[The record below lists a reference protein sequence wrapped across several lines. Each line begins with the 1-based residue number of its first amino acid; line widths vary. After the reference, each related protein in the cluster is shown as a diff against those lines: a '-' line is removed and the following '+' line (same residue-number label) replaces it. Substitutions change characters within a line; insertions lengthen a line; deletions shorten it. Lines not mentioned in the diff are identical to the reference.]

1 MIPWETSQ
9 AKIGTSAS
17 CSGALALSSHRELM
31 CCGAGI
37 GTLSLGHCH
46 PNLVRAVSDQAA
58 KLIQGQQNQFLSNT
72 AQVPSPSACLPPQT
86 SSPFP
91 PAGDQNASLAPWRH
105 SSNIGK
111 ARASIRVCCFVACLA
126 SCGPSFGWLRLFV
139 LSIGQLHLHLAL
151 IGDNNASPA
160 GIRT

>member
-72 AQVPSPSACLPPQT
+72 AQVPSTLCVPSPPNKQPLSTSRRPECLL
-86 SSPFP
+86 SP
-91 PAGDQNASLAPWRH
+91 LAAFKQHRQ
-105 SSNIGK
+105 S
-111 ARASIRVCCFVACLA
+111 ARLYSRLLLRCLL
-126 SCGPSFGWLRLFV
+126 G
-139 LSIGQLHLHLAL
+139 
-151 IGDNNASPA
+151 
-160 GIRT
+160 